1 MSDASAVS
9 AAHAHNG
16 SAPAVPVLATPEVLD
31 TLSGVPRLVRF
42 ALRMLLNIQRGSLT
56 VRLPGDLA
64 LRFEGSEPGD
74 HGEVELLNYRAVRRL
89 LAGGGIGFGEAY
101 IAGDVDSPDMA
112 KFLEVFARNRTM
124 MMQALRT
131 GLFDWVNRLYHKL
144 HSNTRRGSKRNIHAH
159 YDLGNEFY
167 GLWLDPTMTYS
178 SAIFKPGMNDLA
190 SAQREKYR
198 ALAAGMQLDASHHVL
213 EIGCGWGGFA
223 EFAAS
228 EIGCRVTG
236 ITISKEQL
244 AFARDR
250 IDRAGL
256 SDRVEFRF
264 QDYRDVTETYDRVAS
279 IEMFEAVGE
288 AYWPTYFRQVHDVLK
303 PGGKAGL
310 QIITIADEA
319 FDEYRSTADFIQRYI
334 FPGGMLP
341 SPTAL
346 REQISKAGLTLT
358 GNREF
363 GLDYA
368 RTLRLWQERFAD
380 AWPKVAPLGFDDRF
394 KRLWHFYLAYCEA
407 GFRSA
412 NTDVTQVTL
421 ARA

>member
-1 MSDASAVS
+1 MSTTDLSSVAVQRDV
-9 AAHAHNG
+9 A
-16 SAPAVPVLATPEVLD
+16 PVLVTAETLEK
-31 TLSGVPRLVRF
+31 LSGVPRLAKYV
-42 ALRMLLNIQRGSLT
+42 LRMLLSINEGSLT
-56 VRLPGDLA
+56 VRLPGQPP
-64 LRFEGSEPGD
+64 LRFEGKEPGT
-74 HGEVELLNYRAVRRL
+74 HGEVELKNYRAVRRL
-89 LAGGGIGFGEAY
+89 LTGGGIGFGEAY
-101 IAGDVDSPDMA
+101 INGDVDSPDMA
-112 KFLEVFARNRTM
+112 RFLELFARNRAM

-131 GLFDWVNRLYHKL
+131 GIFDWVNKLYHKL
-144 HSNTRRGSKRNIHAH
+144 HRNSRRGSKRNIHAH

-178 SAIFKPGMNDLA
+178 SGIFKPGMNDLA

-244 AFARDR
+244 AYARDR
-250 IDRAGL
+250 VNRAGL
-256 SDRVEFRF
+256 SDKVEIRY
-264 QDYRDVTETYDRVAS
+264 QDYRDVSETYDRVAS

-288 AYWPTYFRQVHDVLK
+288 EYWPTYFSKVHSVLK
-303 PGGKAGL
+303 PGGKAAL

-319 FDEYRSTADFIQRYI
+319 YDEYRSTADFIQRYI

-346 REQISKAGLTLT
+346 RDQISKAGLVLT

-368 RTLRLWQERFAD
+368 RTLRMWQESFAE
-380 AWPKVAPLGFDDRF
+380 AWPKIEPLGFDERF

-407 GFRSA
+407 GFSSA

-421 ARA
+421 ARS